1 MSIIQRT
8 SFSRASVY
16 STDNE
21 PTSRMGSTVLIGN
34 DIAIEEKTEET
45 LVPKKELVRRQK
57 RSKPQKIT
65 KTPVE
70 NKPRKVVKK
79 PQKAVPSQAILPTIV
94 KSQKSLVSSKETSR
108 KFTLRDRFSRNY
120 LLDSPGNR
128 SSVMSVG
135 SNTSVLSRASTSSRR
150 SRTRTSSNKLPTNK
164 SGFWG
169 PYRIFVLKSK
179 KPQTAEIVQNY
190 LTDTFNVEVQIVESS
205 ESLNSMRFN
214 TPSDSD
220 SKKALTSI
228 LSESDTEMELT
239 VSDQESDV
247 EEPEDTKQSE
257 RLRFLEIFGSLPD
270 INKLSASD
278 SVESIQ
284 FTKEKEKV
292 LPVVK
297 SDRDRKESDSFAD
310 LQVEDEYTEFLD
322 QKTHSLEI
330 SSESVSETDEE
341 IYNDGT
347 IPEESQDK
355 DISEHL
361 LSIQIR
367 STVFDASSSDLF
379 NEIHMTNVAMVE
391 QFLSGLIN
399 EVVKY
404 DESTSVRLGRLL
416 DKEKMLEE
424 LYLLV
429 IDYQCEMHRN
439 QVLERSVSDYYV
451 RRKEFSL
458 VSDDKQI
465 DTINRERLMSAL
477 IELDN
482 RLEQVKLTEE
492 LSAKQVKA
500 LIEKEAEARALDAQI
515 LAKFEA
521 KVRETLCKD
530 ELDRITIVVNDLLK
544 KMNKARDETSEVREE
559 LLCSASFAGPKEQK
573 EIELKRFRD
582 RKTYD
587 VHAMAH
593 LKNKQKINEELLN
606 NMKSKL
612 KTQQKLEKDLRARH
626 YREMVKHD
634 WVKKKILKL
643 KRAGCLMHYPD
654 LLLDYDATVD
664 HVRRKRLV
672 VRKLHQEHLRL
683 EERIL
688 EVDTHIKT
696 INTSLRTKLSFASV
710 SLSRL
715 SNKSLSGIRREIHF
729 QQLSETHAQD
739 LNSLFTEWC
748 IRSHAAGHVL
758 AAGIKNVHALAS
770 RHDATRK
777 AIRIASQINSLPQC
791 EKCTC
796 AKEVQAF
803 EDKSIR

>member
-559 LLCSASFAGPKEQK
+559 LLLVQHRLQALKNKSEKLENLGGGLRVLEYISNQARNNALRLKIKEK

-715 SNKSLSGIRREIHF
+715 SNKSLSGIRR
-729 QQLSETHAQD
+729 
-739 LNSLFTEWC
+739 
-748 IRSHAAGHVL
+748 
-758 AAGIKNVHALAS
+758 
-770 RHDATRK
+770 
-777 AIRIASQINSLPQC
+777 
-791 EKCTC
+791 
-796 AKEVQAF
+796 
-803 EDKSIR
+803 

>member
-21 PTSRMGSTVLIGN
+21 PTSRLGSTVLIGN
-34 DIAIEEKTEET
+34 DFAIEEKTEET
-45 LVPKKELVRRQK
+45 LVAKKELVRRQK

-70 NKPRKVVKK
+70 NKPRKVVKN

-120 LLDSPGNR
+120 LLDSPGIR

-150 SRTRTSSNKLPTNK
+150 SRTRTSSNKLFTNK

-169 PYRIFVLKSK
+169 PYRIFVLKPK

-190 LTDTFNVEVQIVESS
+190 LTEQIVESS
-205 ESLNSMRFN
+205 ESLNSIRFN
-214 TPSDSD
+214 TPSNSD
-220 SKKALTSI
+220 SKKAVTSI
-228 LSESDTEMELT
+228 LSESDPEMELT

-270 INKLSASD
+270 INNLSASD

-284 FTKEKEKV
+284 FTKEKERV
-292 LPVVK
+292 LPAVK
-297 SDRDRKESDSFAD
+297 SDRDQKESDSFAD

-330 SSESVSETDEE
+330 SSESVSETGEE

-347 IPEESQDK
+347 MPEESHDK
-355 DISEHL
+355 DISDHL

-367 STVFDASSSDLF
+367 STIFDASSSDLF

-404 DESTSVRLGRLL
+404 DESTSVRLRRLL

-465 DTINRERLMSAL
+465 DTLNRERLMSAL

-559 LLCSASFAGPKEQK
+559 LLLVQHRLQALKNKSEKLENLGGGLRVLEYISNQARNNALRLKIKEK
-573 EIELKRFRD
+573 ELELKRFRD

-593 LKNKQKINEELLN
+593 LKNKLKINEELLN

-634 WVKKKILKL
+634 WVKKRILKL

-654 LLLDYDATVD
+654 LLLDYDATVN
-664 HVRRKRLV
+664 HVRRKRLM
-672 VRKLHQEHLRL
+672 VRKLRQEHLRL
-683 EERIL
+683 EERIS

-715 SNKSLSGIRREIHF
+715 SNKSLSVIRR
-729 QQLSETHAQD
+729 
-739 LNSLFTEWC
+739 
-748 IRSHAAGHVL
+748 
-758 AAGIKNVHALAS
+758 
-770 RHDATRK
+770 
-777 AIRIASQINSLPQC
+777 
-791 EKCTC
+791 
-796 AKEVQAF
+796 
-803 EDKSIR
+803 

>member
-21 PTSRMGSTVLIGN
+21 PTSRIGSTVLIGN

-45 LVPKKELVRRQK
+45 LVAKKELVRRPK
-57 RSKPQKIT
+57 RSKAQRIT
-65 KTPVE
+65 KTVVE

-79 PQKAVPSQAILPTIV
+79 PQKTVPSQAILPTIV

-120 LLDSPGNR
+120 PLDSPGNR

-169 PYRIFVLKSK
+169 PYRIFVLKPK

-190 LTDTFNVEVQIVESS
+190 LTDTYNVQVHIVESS
-205 ESLNSMRFN
+205 ESLNSIRFN

-220 SKKALTSI
+220 SKRALTSI
-228 LSESDTEMELT
+228 LSESDTEIELT

-247 EEPEDTKQSE
+247 EEPEDKKQSE

-270 INKLSASD
+270 INNLSASD

-297 SDRDRKESDSFAD
+297 SDRDQKESDSFAD
-310 LQVEDEYTEFLD
+310 LQVEDEYIEFLD

-330 SSESVSETDEE
+330 SSESVIESDEE
-341 IYNDGT
+341 IYND
-347 IPEESQDK
+347 IVPEESQDK
-355 DISEHL
+355 DISDHL

-367 STVFDASSSDLF
+367 STIFDDSSSDLF

-404 DESTSVRLGRLL
+404 DESTSVRLRRLL

-559 LLCSASFAGPKEQK
+559 LLLVQHRLQALKNRSQKLENLGGGLRVLEYISNQARNNALRLKIKEK

-634 WVKKKILKL
+634 WVKKRILKL

-654 LLLDYDATVD
+654 LLLDYDATVN
-664 HVRRKRLV
+664 HVRRKRLM
-672 VRKLHQEHLRL
+672 VRKLRQEHLRL
-683 EERIL
+683 EERIS

-696 INTSLRTKLSFASV
+696 INKSLRTKLSFASV

-715 SNKSLSGIRREIHF
+715 SNKSLSGIRR
-729 QQLSETHAQD
+729 S
-739 LNSLFTEWC
+739 
-748 IRSHAAGHVL
+748 G
-758 AAGIKNVHALAS
+758 K
-770 RHDATRK
+770 
-777 AIRIASQINSLPQC
+777 
-791 EKCTC
+791 
-796 AKEVQAF
+796 
-803 EDKSIR
+803 